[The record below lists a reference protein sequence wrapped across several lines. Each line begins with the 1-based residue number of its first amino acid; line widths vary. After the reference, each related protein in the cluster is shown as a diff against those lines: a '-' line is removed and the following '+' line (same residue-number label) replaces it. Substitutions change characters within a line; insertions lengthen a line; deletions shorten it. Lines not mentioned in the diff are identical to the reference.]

1 VAPPTHSSPLAR
13 FSQLYPHLLQRLRG
27 QRKAAETKPL
37 SLRQTAMLAVG
48 LGLTGLV
55 GGLYLVSSKVLSA
68 GYQNLERRDM
78 EQHMERVLQTYQK
91 NLDDLKFFT
100 LSWGGWDEAYE
111 FVQRPTPDF
120 IERNYSDDVLL
131 QDKASLVVMLNHKGQ
146 IVHGLSYDKARDRQ
160 SLPPSVAAY
169 LKANPN
175 LLKHRKTEQCHQ
187 GLGILPAPESP
198 IYFAACPVSTSQF
211 KGPIRG
217 TVFMAH
223 YLDEAAIAKF
233 QEMTRSQIQIYRLN
247 ELEPELQTIVKSLT
261 STSAT
266 TSSTISRP
274 TDNKTISGFRLLRD
288 WSGQPALLLKTELP
302 REIHAQGN
310 LSSRYLLLSIGIL
323 GLLSGISSMVLIG
336 KLMQAWQRQQTSQN
350 RYQAVVTQASEGIFL
365 LDAETGNFLETNLAF
380 QSLLGYN
387 AAELAEINLSDIL
400 VDFHQKGCSIGGYAI
415 GRDVKDRDVN
425 DRDVNDRDVNDRD
438 VNDRELDGVGDRF
451 SSNTLDPVSPNTEED
466 QPLASSAS
474 LLQHKSHV
482 QSSSNL
488 FVVNS
493 VDQAS
498 TGLSNPPAADV
509 STNDLLTEISPTD
522 VLSVPP
528 SAIDVLPINSTL
540 AAASS
545 PTSDVSDVSVSDV
558 SVSDVS
564 VSDVSVSDVS
574 VSDVLPVNISN
585 SSSIE
590 PLLNDPSLLL
600 TPLQPERTEIN
611 TLSEVDELFIDAQ
624 VENQLDAQ
632 LIDAQPSDPQSL
644 DIQSQASP
652 QGQLTDSQSFAS
664 SKIRNIS
671 SATGINRLAA
681 AIQTENWDESS
692 QAEMLGVDSE
702 TNSDTDVDQRSPSLN
717 AQSIKNLDATDP
729 TLNRFDA
736 NVFDANV
743 FDANVSDANVSD
755 ANVSGA
761 NVSDVSTNE
770 KSSDRQF
777 RHRDGRLVDMHL
789 SVNVL
794 NDKDRNILCVV
805 AHDVTDRNRTEAALR
820 ESEQRL
826 SWQASHDDLTG
837 LVNRREFE
845 RRLQSAIADCQ
856 SFFHQHTLC
865 YIDLDQFKIVNDTC
879 GHVVGDEL
887 LRQVT
892 DLLRTRV
899 RATDVLARL
908 GGDEFGLLLN
918 HCPIEQAFH
927 ITNVMRQSLQ
937 DFRFIWQ
944 GKVFNISISIGIV
957 EINSASQDLPTVLS
971 AADAACYVAKNKG
984 RNRIHIYQPDDC
996 ELLNHKSEM
1005 EWVRQLTQA
1014 LEENRFVL
1022 YAQAIQPIFSELA
1035 QGEHYEILLR
1045 LRDENEQL
1053 IAPGI
1058 FMPAAERYNLMN
1070 HIDRWVIRAL
1080 FANQAEHYRQT
1091 WARCQETNYHCLY
1104 AINLSGASINDE
1116 QFIEFLQQELEEHQV
1131 PPQVLCF
1138 EITETVAIANLSRAT
1153 QFIQTFRALGCHFAL
1168 DDFGSGMSSFGYLKN
1183 LPVDYLK
1190 IDGSFVKDI
1199 LKDETRL
1206 AIVEAINQVGHVM
1219 GLKTVAEFVENNE
1232 ILEKLRAIG
1241 VDYAQGYG
1249 IAKPTPMATTAIAQQ
1264 SPQPL
1269 RSNVIR
1275 LSPRT

>member
-1 VAPPTHSSPLAR
+1 VAPPTYSSPLAH
-13 FSQLYPHLLQRLRG
+13 FSQLSRHLLQRLREQG
-27 QRKAAETKPL
+27 DTASPQPL

-55 GGLYLVSSKVLSA
+55 GGLYLVSSKVLST
-68 GYQNLERRDM
+68 GYQNLEKRDM

-91 NLDDLKFFT
+91 NLDDLEFFT

-131 QDKASLVVMLNHKGQ
+131 QDKASLVVMLNQKGQ

-160 SLPPSVAAY
+160 SLPPGVAAY

-175 LLKHRKTEQCHQ
+175 LLKHRKTEECHQ
-187 GLGILPAPESP
+187 GLGVLPASETP
-198 IYFAACPVSTSQF
+198 IYFAACPISTSQF

-217 TVFMAH
+217 TVFMAR
-223 YLDEAAIAKF
+223 YLDEEAIAKF
-233 QEMTRSQIQIYRLN
+233 QEMTRSQIQIYRLDG
-247 ELEPELQTIVKSLT
+247 LEPELQAIVRSLT
-261 STSAT
+261 EASAT
-266 TSSTISRP
+266 GSATISRPTISRP

-310 LSSRYLLLSIGIL
+310 LSSRYLLLSIAIL

-336 KLMQAWQRQQTSQN
+336 KLGQAWQRQQASQN
-350 RYQAVVTQASEGIFL
+350 RYQAVVAQASEGIFL
-365 LDAETGNFLETNLAF
+365 LDAETGKFLETNLAF
-380 QSLLGYN
+380 QSLLGYS
-387 AAELAEINLSDIL
+387 AAELAEMSLSDVL
-400 VDFHQKGCSIGGYAI
+400 VDCHQKGCSIGGYTI
-415 GRDVKDRDVN
+415 GGDLNHGDLNHGD
-425 DRDVNDRDVNDRD
+425 
-438 VNDRELDGVGDRF
+438 LDGVGDRV
-451 SSNTLDPVSPNTEED
+451 SANTLNPASLGTEVD
-466 QPLASSAS
+466 QPLDASAS
-474 LLQHKSHV
+474 LFSHIS
-482 QSSSNL
+482 QLHSASNSANL
-488 FVVNS
+488 SAVNS
-493 VDQAS
+493 ADQTS
-498 TGLSNPPAADV
+498 SELSSPATIDV
-509 STNDLLTEISPTD
+509 SMDSLLTEISPTD

-528 SAIDVLPINSTL
+528 SAIALPMNSTL
-540 AAASS
+540 TAASS
-545 PTSDVSDVSVSDV
+545 PRSDISKSDVSKSDA
-558 SVSDVS
+558 SKSDL
-564 VSDVSVSDVS
+564 
-574 VSDVLPVNISN
+574 LPVDISSIN
-585 SSSIE
+585 LSLADSSSIE

-600 TPLQPERTEIN
+600 APLQPERTETN
-611 TLSEVDELFIDAQ
+611 ERAEVDELFT
-624 VENQLDAQ
+624 ETQLTDAQ
-632 LIDAQPSDPQSL
+632 LTETQLADTSSL
-644 DIQSQASP
+644 DIQAPPKEQPSASQP
-652 QGQLTDSQSFAS
+652 FVP
-664 SKIRNIS
+664 SKVRSIT

-681 AIQTENWDESS
+681 ALQTENWDESG
-692 QAEMLGVDSE
+692 QMEPP
-702 TNSDTDVDQRSPSLN
+702 DTSIDTSSIGTSTDISTDERSPSVDTQSVDTQSVDTQSVDTQSLN
-717 AQSIKNLDATDP
+717 NLNTTALAINELDLDT
-729 TLNRFDA
+729 
-736 NVFDANV
+736 
-743 FDANVSDANVSD
+743 SDSE
-755 ANVSGA
+755 
-761 NVSDVSTNE
+761 VSDVLTNE

-794 NDKDRNILCVV
+794 DDKERNILCVV

-1014 LEENRFVL
+1014 LEENRFIL
-1022 YAQAIQPIFSELA
+1022 YSQAIQPIFSELA

-1045 LRDENEQL
+1045 LWDENEQL
-1053 IAPGI
+1053 IAPGV

-1070 HIDRWVIRAL
+1070 HIDRWVIRTL
-1080 FANQAEHYRQT
+1080 FANQAEHYRQN
-1091 WARCQETNYHCLY
+1091 WARCRETNYHCLY

-1116 QFIEFLQQELEEHQV
+1116 QFIEFLQQQLEEHQI

-1153 QFIQTFRALGCHFAL
+1153 QFIQTFRAMGCHFAL

-1219 GLKTVAEFVENNE
+1219 GLKTIAEFVENNDV
-1232 ILEKLRAIG
+1232 LERLRAIG

-1249 IAKPTPMATTAIAQQ
+1249 IAKPTPMAVTAIAPQ
-1264 SPQPL
+1264 SQQPL

-1275 LSPRT
+1275 LSPRS